1 MGLVCRIAEEANI
14 ATVCVST
21 GRDLTA
27 QVKPPRSVFVNFP
40 MGNNFGAP
48 EHREQ
53 QLDILRKSLALVHKA
68 DEGGVL
74 IDLTLTWPEPFY
86 YLNRP
91 TRKTA

>member
-1 MGLVCRIAEEANI
+1 MGLVCRVAEEAGI

-48 EHREQ
+48 EDRAR
-53 QLDILRKSLALVHKA
+53 QLEIMRTALALIHNV
-68 DEGGVL
+68 DQGGVL
-74 IDLTLTWPEPFY
+74 IDLPYTWPEPFEY
-86 YLNRP
+86 F
-91 TRKTA
+91 TGSASKAA

>member
-1 MGLVCRIAEEANI
+1 MGLVCRVAEEAGI

-48 EHREQ
+48 EDRAQ
-53 QLDILRKSLALVHKA
+53 QLEILRSSLALIHEA

-74 IDLTLTWPEPFY
+74 IDLPLTWPEPFTY
-86 YLNRP
+86 FKKA
-91 TRKTA
+91 TRKSA